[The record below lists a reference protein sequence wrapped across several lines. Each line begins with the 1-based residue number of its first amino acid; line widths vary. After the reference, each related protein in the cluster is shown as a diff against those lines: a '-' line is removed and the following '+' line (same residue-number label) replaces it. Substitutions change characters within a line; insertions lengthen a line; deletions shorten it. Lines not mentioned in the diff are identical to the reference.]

1 MSRPWACA
9 PCGLAMPRKPPGH
22 LAPQLVLLT
31 IFNFWVIAGRE
42 VQAIAGMETIEQP
55 RLVLQPFEPSFQ
67 RPSQLG
73 DVAFDQV
80 RQGLLEH
87 RPDTLGRVQFG
98 GASAAIWGPGSC
110 ARCVRSCC

>member
-1 MSRPWACA
+1 MPRVGWPCPESRPGIWR
-9 PCGLAMPRKPPGH
+9 PE
-22 LAPQLVLLT
+22 LVLLT

-55 RLVLQPFEPSFQ
+55 GLVLQPFEPSFQ
-67 RPSQLG
+67 RPSQLA

-98 GASAAIWGPGSC
+98 GPSAAIW
-110 ARCVRSCC
+110 ARGLVPDA